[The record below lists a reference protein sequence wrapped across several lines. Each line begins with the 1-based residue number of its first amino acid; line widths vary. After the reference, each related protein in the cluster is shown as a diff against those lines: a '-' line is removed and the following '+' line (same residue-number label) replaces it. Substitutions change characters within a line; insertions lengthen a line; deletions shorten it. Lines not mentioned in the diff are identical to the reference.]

1 MSINKMEQT
10 VKAYDWYEPS
20 KNPFIKTIEV
30 CGCRACIKCAGTGN
44 ENFPNGGQTTS
55 DNYYPCAT
63 CKGTG
68 KETYFE
74 TKPNPYYGQTKD
86 IIDKAIDAYKYKKEV
101 EQICVNLM
109 KIENLKLNIIETYKT
124 CIKTYEDLGG
134 DNPIIHIAKAH
145 IKRLERTNGLVNFNN
160 KIEKYKKEA
169 ETKLTQEKITSYKNA
184 LTILERN
191 SESAFDKKIISS
203 SRNILKDIEE
213 SCMKKAILN
222 PVPEGTFKIPPPKT
236 FEHIPNLH
244 KPQTPAIT
252 IKPVK
257 WNEWND
263 FESDNGGF
271 VDIMG
276 RHSEMWGRAMA
287 EQEKISW
294 MRQFVSEYRK
304 YAEHCKSQGVEP
316 VPIPNEDVLRRR
328 LEWITLSDGSRIYNK
343 HYDPPGC
350 CIM

>member
-213 SCMKKAILN
+213 SYMKKAILN

-316 VPIPNEDVLRRR
+316 DPIPNEDVLRRR